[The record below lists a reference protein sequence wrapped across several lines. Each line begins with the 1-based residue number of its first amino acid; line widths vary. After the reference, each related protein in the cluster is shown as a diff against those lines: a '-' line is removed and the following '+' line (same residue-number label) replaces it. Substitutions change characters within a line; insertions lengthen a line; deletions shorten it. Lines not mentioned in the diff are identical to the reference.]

1 MKRNPAVT
9 EATKAAIRDAFWTLY
24 QQKPIEQITV
34 KEVSDLAGYNRST
47 FYQYYKDV
55 YDVLEQIIE
64 SVFEHIEAFGRHA
77 AATAHEKSLL
87 EIAESFIQSQSRVQ
101 PYLITLLVKETDSA
115 FERRLIDWIKEL
127 FLQIFTWE
135 SSDPLMQDMF
145 MEYHICGILGVMK
158 HMIRKG
164 QQPTLEQL
172 VTSLAMISGHS
183 ILELTRA
190 PFARQL
196 CIKLPKEVEKP

>member
-9 EATKAAIRDAFWTLY
+9 QATKAAIRDAFWTLY

-64 SVFEHIEAFGRHA
+64 LVFEHIEAFGRHA

-87 EIAESFIQSQSRVQ
+87 EIAESFIQSQRHVQ

-115 FERRLIDWIKEL
+115 FERRLIDWIKAL

-145 MEYHICGILGVMK
+145 MEYHI
-158 HMIRKG
+158 
-164 QQPTLEQL
+164 
-172 VTSLAMISGHS
+172 
-183 ILELTRA
+183 
-190 PFARQL
+190 
-196 CIKLPKEVEKP
+196 